1 MIRPARASDAAAI
14 AVLEDEAFGSDAWSP
29 AQVEDEL
36 SGATR
41 RVLVADADGQP
52 IGYGAISIAGGIA
65 DLTRLVVA
73 GAHRRSGLASE
84 LLTAL
89 HDAAREAGAKRLLLE
104 VAESNAGALA
114 LYRAR
119 GYTEIARRRGYYA
132 GGDDALVLEFRLAG
146 ILDE

>member
-1 MIRPARASDAAAI
+1 MIRPAGASDAEAI
-14 AVLEDEAFGSDAWSP
+14 AVLEAEAFGSDAWSR

-36 SGATR
+36 GGATR
-41 RVLVADADGQP
+41 RVLVADADGRLV
-52 IGYGAISIAGGIA
+52 GYGAISIAGGIA

-73 GAHRRSGLASE
+73 GAHRRSGLASD

-89 HDAAREAGAKRLLLE
+89 HEAAREAGAKRILLE

-119 GYTEIARRRGYYA
+119 GYSEIARRRGYYSA
-132 GGDDALVLEFRLAG
+132 GDDALVLEFRLDG
-146 ILDE
+146 ILDG